1 MDRTEIY
8 ETEQIS
14 NYQDIIEQELEHDND
29 EKVSGFNIHG
39 EKILDSFNLLK
50 EIQSILQ
57 NSTYLTPQQK
67 LMYCES
73 QRYFMKLYLREINK
87 EIKG

>member
-1 MDRTEIY
+1 MDRTEVY
-8 ETEQIS
+8 ETEQVS
-14 NYQDIIEQELEHDND
+14 NYQGIIEQELDQGIDKKLSE
-29 EKVSGFNIHG
+29 FNIHE
-39 EKILDSFNLLK
+39 EKVLDSFNLLK

-87 EIKG
+87 QVKG